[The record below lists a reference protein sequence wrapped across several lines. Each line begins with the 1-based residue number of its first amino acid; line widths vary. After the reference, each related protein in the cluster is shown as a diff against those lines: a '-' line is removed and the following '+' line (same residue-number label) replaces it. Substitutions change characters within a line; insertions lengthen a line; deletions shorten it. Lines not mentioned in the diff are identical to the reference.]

1 MNVDRRI
8 MNALIVKMECDT
20 VTMIGYISQLDR
32 CVVNMCCAVENMSG
46 NKEIILPA
54 IKF

>member
-1 MNVDRRI
+1 

-32 CVVNMCCAVENMSG
+32 CVVNMCCAVRKHAPTFSG
-46 NKEIILPA
+46 
-54 IKF
+54 